1 MAQQPQ
7 RRHNRGPRK
16 VGVWDNFV
24 ALTIG
29 NVFTFVMWCF
39 AAIFISI
46 LIEWVGMALWW
57 SPLHSREMLRAELSY
72 LNGFGQNLVTG
83 IYPGE
88 LAERFLRHTHNL
100 MESLHI
106 PQWGDSLRRSGNALG
121 AVLGY
126 GVESAVNTVFLF
138 ACRLAVCV
146 SAATGFLLIALL
158 AAIDGLT
165 ERDIRKA
172 CGGNESAMRYHH
184 AKRFIFPSI
193 ALAFGFYL
201 TVPFTVHPALV
212 FLPIMLTT
220 GLTIYVATS
229 TFKKFL

>member
-1 MAQQPQ
+1 MVAPQ
-7 RRHNRGPRK
+7 RRHQHVRRK

-29 NVFTFVMWCF
+29 NIFTFILWCC

-46 LIEWVGMALWW
+46 VIEWVGMSLWW
-57 SPLHSREMLRAELSY
+57 SPLHSREMLHAEMNY
-72 LNGFGQNLVTG
+72 LNGFGQNLITG

-88 LAERFLRHTHNL
+88 LAERFLSHTQDF

-106 PQWGDSLRRSGNALG
+106 PKWAISLRRSGNAIAALI
-121 AVLGY
+121 GY
-126 GVESAVNTVFLF
+126 GIESAVNTVFLF

-212 FLPIMLTT
+212 FLPVMLLT
-220 GLTIYVATS
+220 GFTIYVTAS